1 MSAAEEREAREPWT
15 VEKVLAW
22 AGDDFRSRGHAT
34 PRLEA
39 ELLLGRVLGLDR
51 VRLILEHRRPL
62 SPDELA
68 RFRELIKRRRAREPI
83 AYILGE
89 REFYGLS
96 FRVDARVLV
105 PRPDTETLVDV
116 ALERTRQ
123 RDLFGNMLD
132 LCTGSGCVAIAFAK
146 RRPTWRVLATDVSP
160 GAVELARENALRLGA
175 AHNVTFLEADLGAD
189 VAPEVRFDLI
199 TANPPY
205 VPSGELAGLEPDIR
219 QYEPA
224 LALDGGP
231 DGLDAV
237 RRIVALAGGRLAPEG
252 VLALEVHYDQA
263 DRVVASMAEAGLAEI
278 EKRRDYGGHERVVS
292 ARKLL

>member
-1 MSAAEEREAREPWT
+1 MSDLARDRQASEPWT

-22 AGDDFRSRGHAT
+22 AGDDFRARGHAT

-39 ELLLGRVLGLDR
+39 ELLLGHVLGLDR

-62 SPDELA
+62 APAELA
-68 RFRELIKRRRAREPI
+68 SYRELIKRRRAREPI

-123 RDLFGNMLD
+123 RDLFGNLLD

-146 RRPTWRVLATDVSP
+146 RRPTWHVLGTDVAP
-160 GAVELARENALRLGA
+160 GAIELARENALRLGV
-175 AHNVTFLEADLGAD
+175 AHNVSFLEAELGAD
-189 VAPEVRFDLI
+189 VAPGVRFDLI
-199 TANPPY
+199 TSNPPY
-205 VPSGELAGLEPDIR
+205 IPSAEILSLEPDVR

-237 RRIVALAGGRLAPEG
+237 RRIAARAPALLCPDG
-252 VLALEVHYDQA
+252 VLALEVHFDQA
-263 DRVVASMAEAGLAEI
+263 ERVAALLSEVGLSDVER
-278 EKRRDYGGHERVVS
+278 RRDYGGHERVVS
-292 ARKLL
+292 GRLL